1 MPQVR
6 RLAHVCLGTTAL
18 ERLIGFYG
26 DLLEAHII
34 HEFRNPAG
42 ERYGALLALA
52 PGTFLELFNEQNPE
66 ARAGQGLFRHLCFE
80 VEDIEA
86 MAAHTRTLG
95 FTPEVKRGRTDR
107 TLQFTISD
115 PDGTPLEFHQYDKEC
130 VQFSHAL

>member
-1 MPQVR
+1 MPLVR
-6 RLAHVCLGTTAL
+6 RLAHVCLGTTDL

-26 DLLEAHII
+26 TLLEGRVI

-52 PGTFLELFNEQNPE
+52 PGTFLELFNEPNPN

-86 MAAHTRTLG
+86 MAAHARTLG
-95 FTPEVKRGRTDR
+95 FTPEVKRGRTDL
-107 TLQFTISD
+107 TLQFTIAD
-115 PDGTPLEFHQYDKEC
+115 PDGIPIEFHQYDRQC
-130 VQFSHAL
+130 VQFPHV